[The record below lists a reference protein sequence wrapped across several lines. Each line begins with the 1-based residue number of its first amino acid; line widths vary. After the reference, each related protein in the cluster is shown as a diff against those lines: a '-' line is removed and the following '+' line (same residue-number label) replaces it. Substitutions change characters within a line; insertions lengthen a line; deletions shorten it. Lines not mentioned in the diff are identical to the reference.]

1 MGLQN
6 VHSAV
11 TNMSYLVSLGLTL
24 FDTIPIE
31 FPPVF
36 GYILAM
42 GINDNDEERRKRLL
56 SKIAKFRL
64 FDDDFMSKIFED
76 DIEATE
82 FLLRT
87 ILQRD
92 DLVVTESKGQVSVKN
107 LRGRSVRL
115 DIKAK
120 DKDGK
125 LYNVEVQRA
134 DKGAGAKRARFY
146 SAILDA
152 NALLPGKRKKDND
165 ALPEMEEQDFD
176 ALPETYVIFITE
188 NDVLNGG
195 KPLYH
200 IERRI
205 EELGLAFGDESHII
219 YVNGKYRGDDAIG
232 RLMHDFSCTDPDD
245 MNSSILAER
254 ARYLKKDEK
263 GVRQMSVVMEEL
275 IAEDRREQAE
285 KFAVSLLK
293 DGTYSVTKIAQLFN
307 LPEER
312 VRELAEQAAEPVLA

>member
-1 MGLQN
+1 
-6 VHSAV
+6 
-11 TNMSYLVSLGLTL
+11 
-24 FDTIPIE
+24 
-31 FPPVF
+31 
-36 GYILAM
+36 M
-42 GINDNDEERRKRLL
+42 GINDNNEERRKRLL

-64 FDDDFMSKIFED
+64 FDDDFMSKVFED

-92 DLVVTESKGQVSVKN
+92 DLVIMESKGQVFVKN

-134 DKGAGAKRARFY
+134 DKGAGAKRARYY

-165 ALPEMEEQDFD
+165 ALPEKEEQDFD

-219 YVNGKYRGDDAIG
+219 YVNGRYRGDDAIG

-245 MNSSILAER
+245 MTSSVLAER

-263 GVRQMSVVMEEL
+263 GVRQMSTVMEEL
-275 IAEDRREQAE
+275 LEEERRANSEEIVLNLLNEGTLSIA
-285 KFAVSLLK
+285 
-293 DGTYSVTKIAQLFN
+293 TIAQVSK

-312 VRELAEQAAEPVLA
+312 VKELAEQREEAVFA